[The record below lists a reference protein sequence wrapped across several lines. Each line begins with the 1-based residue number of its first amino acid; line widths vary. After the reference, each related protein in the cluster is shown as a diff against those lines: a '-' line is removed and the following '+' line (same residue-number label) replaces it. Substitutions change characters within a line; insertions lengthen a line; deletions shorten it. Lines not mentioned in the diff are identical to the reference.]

1 MFCRVLHDNN
11 TNRLYVHEVFVED
24 KMEKGNTLQTAA
36 FQPHG
41 GIALYRDIL
50 ANVLISDA
58 KDRDT
63 PPSSPKQRRKS
74 FRK

>member
-1 MFCRVLHDNN
+1 
-11 TNRLYVHEVFVED
+11 
-24 KMEKGNTLQTAA
+24 MEKGNTFQTAA

-58 KDRDT
+58 KDSDN
-63 PPSSPKQRRKS
+63 PPTSPKQRRKS
-74 FRK
+74 CRK